1 MRRSTQGQDNLSFQT
16 TRIYLTPRTRK
27 VEAAQEHCL
36 EGVSRYISPKIITL
50 VRIEN
55 RTDERRTAI
64 AVVRSIMTQYAMKEA
79 MRLVEPE
86 PAESRDI
93 KRALFT
99 GS

>member
-1 MRRSTQGQDNLSFQT
+1 MSFQT

-55 RTDERRTAI
+55 RTDEKAHGNSGS
-64 AVVRSIMTQYAMKEA
+64 SIDNDTICNEG
-79 MRLVEPE
+79 
-86 PAESRDI
+86 SN
-93 KRALFT
+93 ALSGT
-99 GS
+99 

>member
-1 MRRSTQGQDNLSFQT
+1 M
-16 TRIYLTPRTRK
+16 K
-27 VEAAQEHCL
+27 
-36 EGVSRYISPKIITL
+36 
-50 VRIEN
+50 
-55 RTDERRTAI
+55 RRTAI

-99 GS
+99 GSYPAMQLSTLEQRATSCKLH